1 MNDEDYIDDFI
12 REDSIETEETADEMF
27 EELGYKK
34 ETHISRLVYKK
45 INIEEE
51 YEEDITFFHDNETVD
66 KYGKAITMPEL
77 DAINKK
83 CEELEWI

>member
-1 MNDEDYIDDFI
+1 MSE
-12 REDSIETEETADEMF
+12 ADKMF

-45 INIEEE
+45 FNIEEQ
-51 YEEDITFFHDNETVD
+51 YEEDITFSHDGETVD
-66 KYGKAITMPEL
+66 KFKGTITMPEL

-83 CEELEWI
+83 IEELRSQKLWK

>member
-1 MNDEDYIDDFI
+1 MSE
-12 REDSIETEETADEMF
+12 ADKMF

-45 INIEEE
+45 FNIEEQ
-51 YEEDITFFHDNETVD
+51 YEEDITFSHDGETVD
-66 KYGKAITMPEL
+66 KFKGTITMPEL

-83 CEELEWI
+83 CEELGWI